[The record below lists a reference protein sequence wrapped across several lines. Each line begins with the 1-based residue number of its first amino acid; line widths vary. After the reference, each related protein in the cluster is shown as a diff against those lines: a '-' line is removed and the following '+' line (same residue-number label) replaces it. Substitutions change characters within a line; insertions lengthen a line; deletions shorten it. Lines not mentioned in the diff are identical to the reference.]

1 MSEFS
6 NCIIAMLRASPN
18 GLTAKEIADHLGTT
32 AGNISSRLS
41 KLAAYGIIGKARSAI
56 VRHGSRGTV
65 YQAPSDDPGQPRTIL
80 RAGPPA
86 PWSRAAPSPERE
98 RRCAGRRSTGGTATH
113 CWVFRR

>member
-18 GLTAKEIADHLGTT
+18 ELTAKDIAEHLGMT

-41 KLAAYGIIGKARSAI
+41 KLAAYGIIGKAHSAV

-65 YQAPSDDPGQPRTIL
+65 YQAPSDDPGQPRTI
-80 RAGPPA
+80 
-86 PWSRAAPSPERE
+86 
-98 RRCAGRRSTGGTATH
+98 
-113 CWVFRR
+113 